1 MVFGTFMCCIFFF
14 FLFFFNDTATT
25 EIYTLTHSFPTRR
38 SSDLDGSSVHRR
50 LPRTDARHAPIWSAP
65 TSRRRPHHGRDGNRH
80 DDGLSV
86 RLLLLAPRGLPG
98 LGDDW
103 MTKQI
108 DQTTCSEPPES
119 RSPKADELGHW
130 KIGRAHV

>member
-1 MVFGTFMCCIFFF
+1 MDCLALRLLARARPPI
-14 FLFFFNDTATT
+14 
-25 EIYTLTHSFPTRR
+25 P
-38 SSDLDGSSVHRR
+38 DGSSVHRR

-119 RSPKADELGHW
+119 RSPKADEL
-130 KIGRAHV
+130 